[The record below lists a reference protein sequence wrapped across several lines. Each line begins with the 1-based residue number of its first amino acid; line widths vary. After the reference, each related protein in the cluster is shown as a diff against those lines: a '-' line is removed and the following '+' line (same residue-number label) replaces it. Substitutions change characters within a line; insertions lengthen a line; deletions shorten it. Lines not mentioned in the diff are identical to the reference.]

1 MLPAKGYVPT
11 CRSNTGFPEGLS
23 IGFWEEVILGFCDGC
38 LLKLLEGCES
48 SQKES
53 HSGSQ
58 KQKDVHS
65 SSFNNSQLGSQ
76 QVCHSVSLKE
86 VYLNPWTDVN

>member
-1 MLPAKGYVPT
+1 MPTLVSKGIYHLGSQEDFFIV
-11 CRSNTGFPEGLS
+11 
-23 IGFWEEVILGFCDGC
+23 FWEGVIIGFCDGC
-38 LLKLLEGCES
+38 LLRLLEGCES